1 MEKAGVYIVKAD
13 GVRELF
19 DRTKLEKSLRKIGT
33 EKTTADLIVSEV
45 EANLKEGHTTKE
57 IYRQAFTLLKKHQRP
72 VALRYSLKRAIAE
85 LGPSGFPFE
94 KYVAQIF
101 KAQGYETLTDQIV
114 MGRCVPHEIDVVAWN
129 DRELILIEAKFHADF
144 SARSD
149 LKVALYIK
157 ARFEDIADSVLKFG
171 GKERKMTKGMLITN
185 TKFSSTASQYGE
197 CAHLNMVGW
206 NHPRD
211 NNLHNMIE
219 SMNLVPVTVL
229 ISLSQTEKKLF
240 LANNIVLSKQL
251 GDFGLLKSYG
261 LDDVKARAVVKEVY
275 DLCKECVSPEE
286 LAKINKHEPVL

>member
-1 MEKAGVYIVKAD
+1 MPPKGIYIIKAD

-19 DRTKLEKSLRKIGT
+19 DRNKLEKSLRKIGT
-33 EKTTADLIVSEV
+33 EQKTVDLIVSEV

-72 VALRYSLKRAIAE
+72 VALRYSLKKAIAE

-94 KYVAQIF
+94 RYVAEIF
-101 KAQGYETLTDQIV
+101 RAQGYETLTGQIV
-114 MGRCVPHEIDVVAWN
+114 MGRCVPHEVDVVAWN
-129 DRELILIEAKFHADF
+129 EKELILIEAKFHTDYG
-144 SARSD
+144 ARSD

-157 ARFEDIADSVLKFG
+157 ARFEDIADSILRFG

-206 NHPRD
+206 NYPHG
-211 NNLHNMIE
+211 NNFHQMIE
-219 SMNLVPVTVL
+219 GLKL
-229 ISLSQTEKKLF
+229 IPITALTTLNQTEKKLF

-261 LDDVKARAVVKEVY
+261 FDDIKARSIVKEVY
-275 DLCKECVSPEE
+275 DLCEECVRPEE
-286 LAKINKHEPVL
+286 LKKINESIL